1 MQIVV
6 SWVSFSKTCGFFLGA
21 DTKAEPGCTG
31 ASGYFNGLAENIN
44 QGELMYPEICML
56 ELNLLSAGNAS
67 LDVLAHVFQSCL
79 NIINQKERNA
89 AVLIEQVKMLLIE
102 ATF

>member
-1 MQIVV
+1 
-6 SWVSFSKTCGFFLGA
+6 
-21 DTKAEPGCTG
+21 
-31 ASGYFNGLAENIN
+31 
-44 QGELMYPEICML
+44 MYPEICML

-67 LDVLAHVFQSCL
+67 LDVLAHVFRSCL

-89 AVLIEQVKMLLIE
+89 TVLIEQVKMLLTE